1 MVGTGASAVQA
12 VPLLAS
18 EADKVIVFQRT
29 PCWSPRKFDKH
40 YPEWVKA
47 TFRYLPF
54 TMTLLRIGLFLR
66 NEMLFHF
73 LIVTDYWFSSWI
85 SKVVHKQVRRNVRK
99 VVKNP
104 ETASKLTP
112 SYSMGC
118 KRITPSDTYWK
129 AFNRDNV
136 ELVTEP
142 IASICP
148 EGIVTT
154 EGVKKVMRRHLPVH
168 CSERICFNIAK
179 GTTDPKESVLT
190 KKTSLGHIKSSYT
203 NLDQTS
209 SSESRLGINFK
220 ISTKEQYLD

>member
-12 VPLLAS
+12 VPLLAK

-40 YPEWVKA
+40 YPEWVKS

-66 NEMLFHF
+66 NEMLFHL

-85 SKVVHKQVRRNVRK
+85 SKVVHKQVRRNVGK

-154 EGVKKVMRRHLPVH
+154 EGVKKV
-168 CSERICFNIAK
+168 
-179 GTTDPKESVLT
+179 
-190 KKTSLGHIKSSYT
+190 
-203 NLDQTS
+203 
-209 SSESRLGINFK
+209 
-220 ISTKEQYLD
+220 IS

>member
-1 MVGTGASAVQA
+1 M
-12 VPLLAS
+12 
-18 EADKVIVFQRT
+18 KIQRRNPWT
-29 PCWSPRKFDKH
+29 YH
-40 YPEWVKA
+40 EEYTEWVRR
-47 TFRYLPF
+47 TFHYLPV

-66 NEMLFHF
+66 NEMLFHL

-154 EGVKKVMRRHLPVH
+154 EGVKKV
-168 CSERICFNIAK
+168 
-179 GTTDPKESVLT
+179 
-190 KKTSLGHIKSSYT
+190 
-203 NLDQTS
+203 
-209 SSESRLGINFK
+209 
-220 ISTKEQYLD
+220 IS